1 MKFNGLPKI
10 KLPKFKPKKLKLN
23 FKKFEF
29 KLKKIK
35 LDKLKIYKLNLKN
48 FNLKT
53 VKSQIITAMILISLL
68 PVLIFNFISSS
79 FLIKTIEKNYTSSI
93 QQTSE
98 KLNNLINEK
107 LTSFEG
113 LLTLFCENKTIK
125 THVYDLNSEEL
136 SDEFKKAMSSNVN
149 IRNVF
154 ISNVNGK
161 TFFFPNNS
169 LNIDISTTSEIYNKT
184 IKNFNNPY
192 WSSTIKEKDNN
203 KTSIIV
209 AKTIYDNE
217 NNIAGIVGF
226 TISLTDFLKAFEGFV
241 TENSGQV
248 FLIDQDGKIITTRQ
262 AQYIDKNI
270 GEYIKDKNIIK
281 DVIEGKKAL
290 KQTYFNNTK
299 SFIFYQNNFKS
310 NWKIVAQLNKK
321 DIYSKSLFM
330 FYTMAFVFFIFIVI
344 SVGIGYMFS
353 NNINKKLK
361 KLAKHMDVIGQ
372 GDLTVDVNIESHDE
386 FGELSKYVNKMQ
398 TNMKQLI
405 EEIKT
410 ASDILMTSSQ
420 NLNNDTSSLFKSSDI
435 VEIAMQE
442 ISSGTENQKREI
454 SNSIEIAKAFV
465 HDAKILDEKRCEL
478 INESYNIE
486 GSNKIALQSIN
497 NLKEK
502 NNYTIKSMHDV
513 ERQIELLVNHIKNI
527 NSVVNVINQISYQTN
542 LLALNASIEAA
553 RAGEAGRSF
562 SVVANEIRKL
572 SEETR
577 LSTNNIRKIIED
589 IQKLTNSTIEYTQTI
604 KENILIQSEA
614 VKTTE
619 DSFEYLNGTVEK
631 MLNSLNSMYDIIN
644 EITGKSS
651 TLENSIKNT
660 LAVSEQFLE
669 TAQTSSLHVLNQIE
683 EIKNIK
689 LQADNLINLS
699 ENLNST
705 INKFRV

>member
-1 MKFNGLPKI
+1 
-10 KLPKFKPKKLKLN
+10 
-23 FKKFEF
+23 
-29 KLKKIK
+29 
-35 LDKLKIYKLNLKN
+35 
-48 FNLKT
+48 
-53 VKSQIITAMILISLL
+53 MILISLL

-136 SDEFKKAMSSNVN
+136 SEEFKKAMSSNVN

-184 IKNFNNPY
+184 INNFNNPY
-192 WSSTIKEKDNN
+192 WSSTIKEKGNN

-217 NNIAGIVGF
+217 NNIDGIVGF

-248 FLIDQDGKIITTRQ
+248 FLIDQNGKIITTRQ

-270 GEYIKDKNIIK
+270 GEYIRDKDIIK
-281 DVIEGKKAL
+281 DIIEGKKAL
-290 KQTYFNNTK
+290 KQTYFNNAK

-310 NWKIVAQLNKK
+310 NWKIIAQLNKK

-344 SVGIGYMFS
+344 SVGMGYMFS

-486 GSNKIALQSIN
+486 GSNKVALQSIN

-699 ENLNST
+699 ENLNNI

>member
-1 MKFNGLPKI
+1 MILSFT
-10 KLPKFKPKKLKLN
+10 
-23 FKKFEF
+23 
-29 KLKKIK
+29 
-35 LDKLKIYKLNLKN
+35 
-48 FNLKT
+48 KT

-136 SDEFKKAMSSNVN
+136 SEEFKKAMSSNVN

-184 IKNFNNPY
+184 INNFNNPY
-192 WSSTIKEKDNN
+192 WSSTIKEKGNN

-217 NNIAGIVGF
+217 NNIDGIVGF

-248 FLIDQDGKIITTRQ
+248 FLIDQNGKIITTRQ

-270 GEYIKDKNIIK
+270 GEYIRDKDIIK
-281 DVIEGKKAL
+281 DIIEGKKAL
-290 KQTYFNNTK
+290 KQTYFNNAK

-310 NWKIVAQLNKK
+310 NWKIIAQLNKK

-344 SVGIGYMFS
+344 SVGMGYMFS

-486 GSNKIALQSIN
+486 GSNKVALQSIN

-699 ENLNST
+699 ENLNNI